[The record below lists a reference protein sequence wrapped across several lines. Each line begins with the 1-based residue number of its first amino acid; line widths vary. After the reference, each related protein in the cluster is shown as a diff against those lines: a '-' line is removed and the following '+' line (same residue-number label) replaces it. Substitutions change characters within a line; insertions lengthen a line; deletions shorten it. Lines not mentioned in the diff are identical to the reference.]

1 MISPC
6 RLTASLVLANLTIF
20 VGSCSDSPP
29 PAVVTKVEYR
39 LPAPP
44 PGDLLAPMPAPV
56 LAGADWRAIAAILAA
71 AVRSR
76 DAALADWRAWQAR
89 AWGTAK
95 QDTAA
100 PP

>member
-1 MISPC
+1 MTSLS
-6 RLTASLVLANLTIF
+6 RLTASLVLASLTTF

-29 PAVVTKVEYR
+29 PSVVTKVEYR

-44 PGDLLAPMPAPV
+44 PGDLLAPMPPPV

-76 DAALADWRAWQAR
+76 DAALADWRTWWAASQP
-89 AWGTAK
+89 
-95 QDTAA
+95 AA
-100 PP
+100 PK